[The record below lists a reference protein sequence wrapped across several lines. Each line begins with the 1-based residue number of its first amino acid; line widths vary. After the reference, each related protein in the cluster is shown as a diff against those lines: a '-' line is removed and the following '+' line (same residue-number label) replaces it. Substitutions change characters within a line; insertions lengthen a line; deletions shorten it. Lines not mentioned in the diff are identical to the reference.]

1 MLIIIPNELSFWG
14 SNKNGAA
21 KLYRAHE
28 FPGKLK
34 RENLNKHL
42 EALAA
47 QSNLKPERTVPACLQ
62 IFTKLATTLQNLKSA
77 IPTNTKLLSWDI
89 LA

>member
-14 SNKNGAA
+14 SNKNVAA

-28 FPGKLK
+28 FPGKLN

-42 EALAA
+42 EALTA
-47 QSNLKPERTVPACLQ
+47 QSILKPERTVPACLH
-62 IFTKLATTLQNLKSA
+62 IFTKLAKTLQNL
-77 IPTNTKLLSWDI
+77 
-89 LA
+89 